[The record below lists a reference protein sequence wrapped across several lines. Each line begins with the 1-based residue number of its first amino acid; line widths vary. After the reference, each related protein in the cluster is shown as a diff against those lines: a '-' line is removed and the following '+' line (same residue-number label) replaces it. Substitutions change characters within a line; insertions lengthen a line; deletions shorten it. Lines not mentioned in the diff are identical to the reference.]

1 MKKVMYFILIV
12 LIMTSCEALHY
23 VSTVVVGGAVGNIDR
38 ACHKSINKLEKDTI
52 PFDSLPA
59 EIKDFFYNVKNM
71 PSTEIRELTKTR
83 LFTFNTN
90 CEYELIRG
98 KSITAPY
105 LLIDKTNNLTY
116 RYEDGSP
123 FPIIVFDREIFI
135 PTKYWIS
142 KEWKYDFE
150 KLEFTRCSLDSYS
163 RRSKQIA
170 NEKAKSGD

>member
-38 ACHKSINKLEKDTI
+38 ACHKSINKLKQDTL
-52 PFDSLPA
+52 PFDSLPI
-59 EIKDFFYNVKNM
+59 EIKDFFYNIKSI
-71 PSTEIRELTKTR
+71 PSTEIHELTSTK
-83 LFTFNTN
+83 LFTFNTY
-90 CEYELIRG
+90 CEYELVEG
-98 KSITAPY
+98 KSVAHY

-116 RYEDGSP
+116 RYEYGCP

-135 PTKYWIS
+135 PTKFWVS
-142 KEWKYDFE
+142 KGWKYDFE
-150 KLEFTRCSLDSYS
+150 KLYFTRCSLDSYS

-170 NEKAKSGD
+170 NEKAKRGD